1 MILRTLALRTTDAA
15 RLCWI
20 AMLRARYRYAVASRL
35 AVRRE
40 AAAHVPRTALT
51 IMERRIPATVN
62 TIIISM
68 NVKPAM
74 RYRRGVEGP
83 CTNASRFN
91 GDTISRIAVIRC
103 LSSIYDTPRREG
115 AIWGKPKNHGTG
127 EHPRAGAAYRAL

>member
-15 RLCWI
+15 
-20 AMLRARYRYAVASRL
+20 RL

-103 LSSIYDTPRREG
+103 LSSIYGNPRRER
-115 AIWGKPKNHGTG
+115 AMWGRPQKERPGG
-127 EHPRAGAAYRAL
+127 HPRGVVSQR

>member
-1 MILRTLALRTTDAA
+1 MILRTLALRTTHAA

-40 AAAHVPRTALT
+40 AAAHVPRPALD

-68 NVKPAM
+68 KGKPAM

-83 CTNASRFN
+83 CTKASRSN
-91 GDTISRIAVIRC
+91 GGTISR
-103 LSSIYDTPRREG
+103 L
-115 AIWGKPKNHGTG
+115 
-127 EHPRAGAAYRAL
+127 AGIQ